1 MAGASK
7 KRQQR
12 ERRAGEGSESD
23 SSSPSHSS
31 HGPASESQSQHARMA
46 SSSQASPLRRS
57 PPRYDGNRDPEA
69 YIEGAGGVT
78 SRDPNTS
85 GVIIDAR
92 RLDLVLI
99 SYQTSLTSPTPVRIR
114 GLSFFRTSASY
125 SHVALQHFTVVVMD
139 IFVFRKFDQLTRDE
153 KYDVPTDL
161 PKRPAANKTGKE
173 IVVGL
178 NTFNIVAYPT
188 KAVYQYD

>member
-92 RLDLVLI
+92 RLDLGMGGWSTVRGVSPSSSRCCIYRSYILTHTRCPSFAVLFLFAI
-99 SYQTSLTSPTPVRIR
+99 FTPRTTPNC
-114 GLSFFRTSASY
+114 FRHY
-125 SHVALQHFTVVVMD
+125 S
-139 IFVFRKFDQLTRDE
+139 
-153 KYDVPTDL
+153 
-161 PKRPAANKTGKE
+161 
-173 IVVGL
+173 
-178 NTFNIVAYPT
+178 
-188 KAVYQYD
+188 